1 MELKAL
7 EAVKNLDA
15 SSGKIAGQLEPGW
28 EVVMEKRD
36 FKVWRRPIPD
46 SHLYE
51 YRGQQ
56 TSVTYKQP
64 HEQNISVAQ
73 ITLILPVP

>member
-7 EAVKNLDA
+7 EAVKNLDT

-64 HEQNISVAQ
+64 HEQNMSVAQ
-73 ITLILPVP
+73 ITLILLVP

>member
-1 MELKAL
+1 MKAL
-7 EAVKNLDA
+7 EAAKNLDA
-15 SSGKIAGQLEPGW
+15 SSEKLVGQLEPGW

-51 YRGQQ
+51 YRGQCPLQ
-56 TSVTYKQP
+56 AAP
-64 HEQNISVAQ
+64 
-73 ITLILPVP
+73 